1 MAWLRKKP
9 KILVVEDDPDI
20 SRIISSTLDRAGFDV
35 VIAFGGADAIR
46 KLTRHRFA
54 LVLTDLAMPDVT
66 GVEVIQKLRVET
78 ATRNTPVIAVTAH
91 TWDRIAQ
98 AANEV
103 GCNDYLSKPFTPKQ
117 LLEVVGKHLRL
128 SPSERGLAR

>member
-1 MAWLRKKP
+1 VAWLRKKA
-9 KILVVEDDPDI
+9 KILVVEDEPDI
-20 SRIISSTLDRAGFDV
+20 SRIISSTLERAGFDV
-35 VIAFGGADAIR
+35 VVAFGGADAIR

-66 GVEVIQKLRVET
+66 GVEVIQEIRAAT
-78 ATRNTPVIAVTAH
+78 ATRNIPVIAVTAH

-103 GCNDYLSKPFTPKQ
+103 GCDGYLSKPFTPKQ
-117 LLEVVGKHLRL
+117 LLEVVGKHLKL
-128 SPSERGLAR
+128 LPSEMGLTR

>member
-1 MAWLRKKP
+1 VAWLRKKL

-54 LVLTDLAMPDVT
+54 LVLTDLAMPEVT
-66 GVEVIQKLRVET
+66 GVEVIQQLRAAT
-78 ATRNTPVIAVTAH
+78 ATRNIPVIAVTAH

-103 GCNDYLSKPFTPKQ
+103 GCDGYVSKPFTPKQ
-117 LLEVVGKHLRL
+117 LLEAIGRHLGL
-128 SPSERGLAR
+128 SPSEMGLTR